1 MDTQEIMKKLKSHFK
16 DDELEFRVGATNPDK
31 TKGLALA
38 YVQARAIQNR
48 LDDVLG
54 FDNWTVEYK
63 EITNGFICRLGIKLN
78 NEWIYKEDGAAIT
91 DFESVKG
98 GISSAFKRVASSGFG
113 IGRYLYSVR
122 NSWFPIHS
130 KGKGYEFIST
140 PKLDI
145 TTDETPKNQEYVTVT
160 NTSISSKELDDK
172 TINTI
177 LTFGKY
183 KGKTIKEIFDKDK
196 NYFKYLKDKTED
208 PEILKACKILDK
220 IA

>member
-1 MDTQEIMKKLKSHFK
+1 MKISLNWLKQYLSFDLSPLETGKLLTSSG
-16 DDELEFRVGATNPDK
+16 LEVE
-31 TKGLALA
+31 
-38 YVQARAIQNR
+38 AI
-48 LDDVLG
+48 
-54 FDNWTVEYK
+54 EP
-63 EITNGFICRLGIKLN
+63 
-78 NEWIYKEDGAAIT
+78 
-91 DFESVKG
+91 FESVKG
-98 GISSAFKRVASSGFG
+98 GISSAFKRVAPSGFG